1 LWKGRRAVLG
11 GMGSRCDQNAFLN
24 IPPSD
29 NNNNNNNNNN
39 VLGKYK
45 NDIKVEG
52 GLLEK
57 WWEFMREKGKWWLKM
72 PIFQCIDV

>member
-1 LWKGRRAVLG
+1 
-11 GMGSRCDQNAFLN
+11 MGSRCDQNAFLN

-57 WWEFMREKGKWWLKM
+57 
-72 PIFQCIDV
+72 